1 MKDSYEDEELDLY
14 VGLESKNRTNL
25 KTTTITVTATT
36 TTKKKTMY
44 QILAYYRKKLP
55 IIRVVKKKLGELLQK
70 QCISIISSLLIESKK
85 LYVGITWRQK
95 ISLDNH

>member
-36 TTKKKTMY
+36 TTKKTVY
-44 QILAYYRKKLP
+44 QILAYYRKKLL

>member
-36 TTKKKTMY
+36 TTKKK
-44 QILAYYRKKLP
+44 
-55 IIRVVKKKLGELLQK
+55 
-70 QCISIISSLLIESKK
+70 QCTRFWPTIERSF
-85 LYVGITWRQK
+85 
-95 ISLDNH
+95 

>member
-36 TTKKKTMY
+36 TTKKNSV
-44 QILAYYRKKLP
+44 P
-55 IIRVVKKKLGELLQK
+55 DFGLLQK
-70 QCISIISSLLIESKK
+70 EASNNQSC
-85 LYVGITWRQK
+85 
-95 ISLDNH
+95 